1 MEKNKIIAY
10 LNSKGYQAI
19 EENGVVMVLGVK
31 ENLDKTIK
39 EVRAVLE
46 EKGYRASFGVR
57 TAKASQQEFVPYEQ
71 EPVGTEPTVEEP
83 EDEPS
88 EQISYELESDVDTE
102 ETSMNYDEDGQLS
115 LFL

>member
-19 EENGVVMVLGVK
+19 EENGVVMVLGVNG
-31 ENLDKTIK
+31 NLDKTIK

-46 EKGYRASFGVR
+46 EKGYHASFGVR
-57 TAKASQQEFVPYEQ
+57 TVKTSQQEQVTYEQ
-71 EPVGTEPTVEEP
+71 ESNSEEILEKDVEE
-83 EDEPS
+83 EQS
-88 EQISYELESDVDTE
+88 AQISYELEAEWEE
-102 ETSMNYDEDGQLS
+102 ETSINYDEDGQLS